1 MALSLGMRTASEAGK
16 LSVAGRGGWGGED
29 DRGFQVK
36 DIAAS
41 VARW

>member
-1 MALSLGMRTASEAGK
+1 MALSLRMRTAREAGK
-16 LSVAGRGGWGGED
+16 LSAARRGEWVGEG
-29 DRGFQVK
+29 DRGFRVK